1 MHGSKSIV
9 LVVEVPVYTHDRIEA
24 CMAAEQGSYYC
35 IGGCGAASQKQV
47 FACLQEMLQNS
58 SQNSSQKP
66 KASLL
71 RILATS
77 CLRSRPT
84 HPLTLF
90 SVSEHIQSKRP
101 F

>member
-35 IGGCGAASQKQV
+35 IGGCGAGQ
-47 FACLQEMLQNS
+47 
-58 SQNSSQKP
+58 P
-66 KASLL
+66 KAS
-71 RILATS
+71 I
-77 CLRSRPT
+77 CLCAGDAAEF
-84 HPLTLF
+84 F
-90 SVSEHIQSKRP
+90 SE